1 MMTHIVIFYTFV
13 FTKIFYMKRNFNF
26 RALAGAFAVL
36 ILASCNN
43 DNVEDSVLPE
53 AQSENLKLDQPNELE
68 KVCYYVDQ
76 YWSSAAVLKT
86 TLKTTADT
94 NFMNAQMTKIASLWG
109 RTNPTLRFVDDPSN
123 PNSTYNAISYST
135 GKIYYGYAIYDDA
148 KAKGGD
154 IVNAMILAHE
164 YGHQLQY
171 IFGLPSVSESTAR
184 PNELEAD
191 GFAGYYLRRP
201 NGYNQT
207 SFAQI
212 AAAYEFAQ
220 SIGDYQTTS
229 AGHHGTPPQRRS
241 AVRLGF
247 LLGQYDL
254 TASAFDYNFFYY
266 YQGVLNGTYKMAKN
280 TQYPELDAYMSQYMD
295 ELKKIQSGEISAEEF
310 KELK

>member
-1 MMTHIVIFYTFV
+1 
-13 FTKIFYMKRNFNF
+13 MKRNLLFPIV
-26 RALAGAFAVL
+26 LGAIAAISL
-36 ILASCNN
+36 SACN
-43 DNVEDSVLPE
+43 DDSLETPVQQE
-53 AQSENLKLDQPNELE
+53 QQTENLKIDQPNELE

-76 YWSSAAVLKT
+76 YWSSSSVLST
-86 TLKTTADT
+86 SLQNSTDT
-94 NFMNAQMTKIASLWG
+94 NFMNSQMTKIAGIWG
-109 RTNPTLRFVDDPSN
+109 RSNPTLRFVNDPLN
-123 PNSTYNAISYST
+123 FNSTYNAISYST
-135 GKIYYGYAIYDDA
+135 GKIYYGYAIYYDA
-148 KAKGGD
+148 KSKGGD

-254 TASAFDYNFFYY
+254 SASAFDYNFFYY

-280 TQYPELDAYMSQYMD
+280 SQYPELDNYMKQYLE
-295 ELKKIQSGEISAEEF
+295 ELKQIQNGEISAEEF
-310 KELK
+310 KNLK

>member
-1 MMTHIVIFYTFV
+1 
-13 FTKIFYMKRNFNF
+13 MKRKIQFPILLGTIA
-26 RALAGAFAVL
+26 ALSLSA
-36 ILASCNN
+36 CN
-43 DNVEDSVLPE
+43 DDTMETPVQPE
-53 AQSENLKLDQPNELE
+53 QQAENLKPEQPNALE

-76 YWSSAAVLKT
+76 YWSSSSVLLT
-86 TLKTTADT
+86 SLQNSADT
-94 NFMNAQMTKIASLWG
+94 NFMNSQMTKIASMWG
-109 RTNPTLRFVDDPSN
+109 RSNPTLRFVNDPSN
-123 PNSTYNAISYST
+123 FNSTYNAISYST
-135 GKIYYGYAIYDDA
+135 GKIYYGYAIYYDA

-171 IFGLPSVSESTAR
+171 IFGLPTVTESTAR

-229 AGHHGTPPQRRS
+229 PGHHGTPPQRRS

-247 LLGQYDL
+247 LLGQYSL
-254 TASAFDYNFFYY
+254 SAADFDYNFFYY

-280 TQYPELDAYMSQYMD
+280 SQYPELDAYMKQYLD
-295 ELKKIQSGEISAEEF
+295 ELKQIQTGEISAEEF
-310 KELK
+310 KNLK

>member
-1 MMTHIVIFYTFV
+1 
-13 FTKIFYMKRNFNF
+13 MKRTFHF
-26 RALAGAFAVL
+26 PIVLGAIAALSLSA
-36 ILASCNN
+36 CN
-43 DNVEDSVLPE
+43 DDTLETPVQQEQQAES
-53 AQSENLKLDQPNELE
+53 LKIDQPNELE

-76 YWSSAAVLKT
+76 YWSSSAVLTT
-86 TLKTTADT
+86 TLPNSTDT
-94 NFMNAQMTKIASLWG
+94 NFMNSQMTTIAGMWG
-109 RTNPTLRFVDDPSN
+109 RTAPTLRFVNDPSN

-135 GKIYYGYAIYDDA
+135 GKIYYGYAIYADA
-148 KAKGGD
+148 KNKGGN

-254 TASAFDYNFFYY
+254 SASAFDYNFFYY

-280 TQYPELDAYMSQYMD
+280 SQYPELDNYMKQYLE
-295 ELKKIQSGEISAEEF
+295 ELKQIQNGEISAEEF
-310 KELK
+310 KNLK

>member
-1 MMTHIVIFYTFV
+1 
-13 FTKIFYMKRNFNF
+13 MKRNFHF
-26 RALAGAFAVL
+26 PIVLGAIAVFSL
-36 ILASCNN
+36 SACND
-43 DNVEDSVLPE
+43 DNLETPVQQE
-53 AQSENLKLDQPNELE
+53 QQTENLKIDQPNELE

-76 YWSSAAVLKT
+76 YWSSSSVLLT
-86 TLKTTADT
+86 SLQNSTDT
-94 NFMNAQMTKIASLWG
+94 NFMNSQMTKIASMWG
-109 RTNPTLRFVDDPSN
+109 RSNPTLRFVNDPSN
-123 PNSTYNAISYST
+123 FNSTYNAISYST
-135 GKIYYGYAIYDDA
+135 GKIYYGYAIYYDA
-148 KAKGGD
+148 KSKGGD

-207 SFAQI
+207 SFTQI

-229 AGHHGTPPQRRS
+229 AGHHGTPAQRRS

-254 TASAFDYNFFYY
+254 SASDFDYNFFYY

-280 TQYPELDAYMSQYMD
+280 SQYPELDNYMKQYLE
-295 ELKKIQSGEISAEEF
+295 ELKQIQNGEISAEEF
-310 KELK
+310 KNLK

>member
-1 MMTHIVIFYTFV
+1 
-13 FTKIFYMKRNFNF
+13 MKTNFNF
-26 RALAGAFAVL
+26 CLLAGAIAVFSFS
-36 ILASCNN
+36 ACN
-43 DNVEDSVLPE
+43 DDSLE
-53 AQSENLKLDQPNELE
+53 NIEKQQQQSENLKVEQPNELE

-76 YWSSAAVLKT
+76 YWSSNAVLT
-86 TLKTTADT
+86 TSLPNSTDT
-94 NFMNAQMTKIASLWG
+94 SFMNAQMTKIASLWG
-109 RTNPTLRFVDDPSN
+109 RSNPTLRFVNDPSS

-135 GKIYYGYAIYDDA
+135 GKIYYGYAIYADA
-148 KAKGGD
+148 KNKGGN

-207 SFAQI
+207 TFAQI
-212 AAAYEFAQ
+212 ATAYEFAQ

-254 TASAFDYNFFYY
+254 TASSFDYNFFYY
-266 YQGVLNGTYKMAKN
+266 YQGVLNGTYKMGKN
-280 TQYPELDAYMSQYMD
+280 SQNPEIDAYMSQYMD
-295 ELKKIQSGEISAEEF
+295 ELRKIQSGEISAEEF
-310 KELK
+310 KNLQ

>member
-1 MMTHIVIFYTFV
+1 
-13 FTKIFYMKRNFNF
+13 MKRKIQFPILLGAIA
-26 RALAGAFAVL
+26 ALSLSA
-36 ILASCNN
+36 CN
-43 DNVEDSVLPE
+43 DDTMETPVQQEQKAESLKPE
-53 AQSENLKLDQPNELE
+53 QPNGLE
-68 KVCYYVDQ
+68 KVCYYVDNN
-76 YWSSAAVLKT
+76 WSSSSVLLT
-86 TLKTTADT
+86 SLQNSTDT
-94 NFMNAQMTKIASLWG
+94 NFMNSQMTKIASMWG
-109 RTNPTLRFVDDPSN
+109 RSNPTLRFVNDPSN
-123 PNSTYNAISYST
+123 FNSTYNAISYST
-135 GKIYYGYAIYDDA
+135 GKIYYGYAIYYDA

-171 IFGLPSVSESTAR
+171 IFGLPTLTESTAR

-207 SFAQI
+207 SFTQI

-229 AGHHGTPPQRRS
+229 PGHHGTPAQRRS

-247 LLGQYDL
+247 LLGQYSL
-254 TASAFDYNFFYY
+254 TAADFDYNFFYY

-280 TQYPELDAYMSQYMD
+280 TQYPELDAYMQQYLE
-295 ELKKIQSGEISAEEF
+295 ELKQIQTGEISAEEF
-310 KELK
+310 KNLK

>member
-1 MMTHIVIFYTFV
+1 M
-13 FTKIFYMKRNFNF
+13 KINFHF
-26 RALAGAFAVL
+26 PILLGAIAALSLSA
-36 ILASCNN
+36 CN
-43 DNVEDSVLPE
+43 DDSMETSVQPE
-53 AQSENLKLDQPNELE
+53 KQTESLKIDQPNALE

-76 YWSSAAVLKT
+76 YWSSSAVLLT
-86 TLKTTADT
+86 SLQNSADT
-94 NFMNAQMTKIASLWG
+94 NFMNSQMTKIAGLWG
-109 RTNPTLRFVDDPSN
+109 RSNPTLRFVNDPSN
-123 PNSTYNAISYST
+123 YGSTYNAISYST
-135 GKIYYGYAIYDDA
+135 GKIYYGYAIYYDA
-148 KAKGGD
+148 KSKGGD

-171 IFGLPSVSESTAR
+171 IFGLPSVTESTAR

-201 NGYNQT
+201 NGYNQS

-220 SIGDYQTTS
+220 SIGDYQTNS
-229 AGHHGTPPQRRS
+229 PGHHGTPPQRRS

-280 TQYPELDAYMSQYMD
+280 SQYPELDAYMQQYLD
-295 ELKKIQSGEISAEEF
+295 EIKKIQTGEISAEEF
-310 KELK
+310 KDLK

>member
-1 MMTHIVIFYTFV
+1 
-13 FTKIFYMKRNFNF
+13 MKRNIHLPILVGAIA
-26 RALAGAFAVL
+26 ALSLSA
-36 ILASCNN
+36 CND
-43 DNVEDSVLPE
+43 DNMETPVQPE
-53 AQSENLKLDQPNELE
+53 QQTENLKIDQPNTLE

-76 YWSSAAVLKT
+76 YWSSSSVLLT
-86 TLKTTADT
+86 SLQNSTDT
-94 NFMNAQMTKIASLWG
+94 NFMNSQMTKIAGMWG
-109 RTNPTLRFVDDPSN
+109 RSNPTLRFVNDPSN
-123 PNSTYNAISYST
+123 YNSTYNAISYST
-135 GKIYYGYAIYDDA
+135 GKIYYGYAIYYDA
-148 KAKGGD
+148 KSKGGD

-171 IFGLPSVSESTAR
+171 IFGLPSVTESTAR

-220 SIGDYQTTS
+220 SIGDYQTNS

-247 LLGQYDL
+247 LLGQYSL
-254 TASAFDYNFFYY
+254 TAADFDYNFFYY

-280 TQYPELDAYMSQYMD
+280 SKYPELDAYMKPYLD
-295 ELKKIQSGEISAEEF
+295 EIKKLQTGEISAEEF
-310 KELK
+310 KNLK

>member
-1 MMTHIVIFYTFV
+1 
-13 FTKIFYMKRNFNF
+13 MKRNFSF
-26 RALAGAFAVL
+26 PILLGAIAALSLSA
-36 ILASCNN
+36 CN
-43 DNVEDSVLPE
+43 DDTMETPVQPE
-53 AQSENLKLDQPNELE
+53 QQTENLKIDQPNALE

-76 YWSSAAVLKT
+76 YWSSSSVLLT
-86 TLKTTADT
+86 SLQNSTDT
-94 NFMNAQMTKIASLWG
+94 NFMNSQMTKIASMWG
-109 RTNPTLRFVDDPSN
+109 RSNPMLRFVNDPSN
-123 PNSTYNAISYST
+123 YNSTYNAISYST
-135 GKIYYGYAIYDDA
+135 GKIYYGYAIYYDA
-148 KAKGGD
+148 KSKGGD

-171 IFGLPSVSESTAR
+171 IFGLPSVTESTAR

-207 SFAQI
+207 SFTQI

-220 SIGDYQTTS
+220 SIGDYQTNS

-280 TQYPELDAYMSQYMD
+280 SKYPELDAYMKPYLD
-295 ELKKIQSGEISAEEF
+295 EIKKLQTGEISAEEF
-310 KELK
+310 KNLK

>member
-1 MMTHIVIFYTFV
+1 
-13 FTKIFYMKRNFNF
+13 MKRKIQFPILLGAIA
-26 RALAGAFAVL
+26 ALSLSA
-36 ILASCNN
+36 CN
-43 DNVEDSVLPE
+43 DYTMETPVQPE
-53 AQSENLKLDQPNELE
+53 QQAENLKPEQPNALE

-76 YWSSAAVLKT
+76 YWSSSSVLLT
-86 TLKTTADT
+86 SLQNSADT
-94 NFMNAQMTKIASLWG
+94 NFMNSQMTKIASMWG
-109 RTNPTLRFVDDPSN
+109 RSNPTLRFVNDPSN
-123 PNSTYNAISYST
+123 FNSTYNAISYST
-135 GKIYYGYAIYDDA
+135 GKIYYGYAIYYDA

-171 IFGLPSVSESTAR
+171 IFGLPTVTESTAR

-229 AGHHGTPPQRRS
+229 PGHHGTPPQRRS

-247 LLGQYDL
+247 LLGQYSL
-254 TASAFDYNFFYY
+254 SAADFDYNFFYY

-280 TQYPELDAYMSQYMD
+280 SQYPELDAYMKQYLD
-295 ELKKIQSGEISAEEF
+295 ELKQIQTGEISAEEF
-310 KELK
+310 KNLK

>member
-1 MMTHIVIFYTFV
+1 
-13 FTKIFYMKRNFNF
+13 MKRNFSF
-26 RALAGAFAVL
+26 PILLGAIAALSLSA
-36 ILASCNN
+36 CN
-43 DNVEDSVLPE
+43 DDTMETPVQPE
-53 AQSENLKLDQPNELE
+53 QQTENLKIDQPNALE

-76 YWSSAAVLKT
+76 YWSSSSVLLT
-86 TLKTTADT
+86 SLQNSTDT
-94 NFMNAQMTKIASLWG
+94 NFMNSQMTKIAGMWG
-109 RTNPTLRFVDDPSN
+109 RSNPTLRFVNDPSN
-123 PNSTYNAISYST
+123 YNSTYNAISYST
-135 GKIYYGYAIYDDA
+135 GKIYYGYAIYYDA
-148 KAKGGD
+148 KSKGGD

-171 IFGLPSVSESTAR
+171 IFGLPSVTESTAR

-207 SFAQI
+207 SFTQI

-220 SIGDYQTTS
+220 SIGDYQTNS

-280 TQYPELDAYMSQYMD
+280 SKYPELDAYMKPYLD
-295 ELKKIQSGEISAEEF
+295 EIKKLQTGEISAEEF
-310 KELK
+310 KNLK

>member
-1 MMTHIVIFYTFV
+1 
-13 FTKIFYMKRNFNF
+13 MKRNFNF
-26 RALAGAFAVL
+26 RIIAGSIAALFLSACNDESLETAVQ
-36 ILASCNN
+36 
-43 DNVEDSVLPE
+43 PE
-53 AQSENLKLDQPNELE
+53 QQAESLKIDQPNDLE

-76 YWSSAAVLKT
+76 YWSSSSVLLT
-86 TLKTTADT
+86 SLQNSTDT
-94 NFMNAQMTKIASLWG
+94 NFMNTQMTKIASMWG
-109 RTNPTLRFVDDPSN
+109 RSNPTLRFVNDPSN
-123 PNSTYNAISYST
+123 YNSTYNAISYST
-135 GKIYYGYAIYDDA
+135 GKIYYGYAIYYDA
-148 KAKGGD
+148 KSKGGD

-212 AAAYEFAQ
+212 ASAYEFAQ

-229 AGHHGTPPQRRS
+229 PGHHGTPPQRRS

-266 YQGVLNGTYKMAKN
+266 YQGVLNGTYKTAKN
-280 TQYPELDAYMSQYMD
+280 VQYPELDAYMSQYLD
-295 ELKKIQSGEISAEEF
+295 ELKKIQTGEISAEEF
-310 KELK
+310 KNLK

>member
-1 MMTHIVIFYTFV
+1 
-13 FTKIFYMKRNFNF
+13 MKRNFNF
-26 RALAGAFAVL
+26 RILAGAFAAL
-36 ILASCNN
+36 FLSACN
-43 DNVEDSVLPE
+43 DESLETPVQPDL
-53 AQSENLKLDQPNELE
+53 QSESKKIEQPTALE

-76 YWSSAAVLKT
+76 YWSSSAVLLT
-86 TLKTTADT
+86 YLQNSTDT
-94 NFMNAQMTKIASLWG
+94 NFMNSQMTKIASLWG
-109 RTNPTLRFVDDPSN
+109 RSNPTLRFVNDPSN
-123 PNSTYNAISYST
+123 YNSTYNAISYST
-135 GKIYYGYAIYDDA
+135 GKIYYGYAIYYDA
-148 KAKGGD
+148 KSKGGD

-171 IFGLPSVSESTAR
+171 IFGLPSVNESTAR

-220 SIGDYQTTS
+220 SIGDYQTNS
-229 AGHHGTPPQRRS
+229 PGHHGTPPQRRS

-254 TASAFDYNFFYY
+254 SAADFDYNFFYY
-266 YQGVLNGTYKMAKN
+266 YQGVLNGTYKTAKN
-280 TQYPELDAYMSQYMD
+280 SRFPELDAYMNHYLD
-295 ELKKIQSGEISAEEF
+295 ELKKIQTGEISAEEF
-310 KELK
+310 KNLK

>member
-1 MMTHIVIFYTFV
+1 
-13 FTKIFYMKRNFNF
+13 MKRNIHFPILLGAIA
-26 RALAGAFAVL
+26 ALSLSA
-36 ILASCNN
+36 CN
-43 DNVEDSVLPE
+43 DDTMETPLPAE
-53 AQSENLKLDQPNELE
+53 QQTENLKIDQPNALE

-76 YWSSAAVLKT
+76 YWSSSSVLLT
-86 TLKTTADT
+86 SLQNSTDT
-94 NFMNAQMTKIASLWG
+94 NFMNSQMTKIAGMWG
-109 RTNPTLRFVDDPSN
+109 RSNPTLRFVNDPSN
-123 PNSTYNAISYST
+123 YNSTYNAISYST
-135 GKIYYGYAIYDDA
+135 GKIYYGYAIYYDA
-148 KAKGGD
+148 KSKGGD

-171 IFGLPSVSESTAR
+171 IFGLPSVTESTAR

-220 SIGDYQTTS
+220 SIGDYQTNS

-247 LLGQYDL
+247 LLGQYNL
-254 TASAFDYNFFYY
+254 TASDFDYNFFYY

-280 TQYPELDAYMSQYMD
+280 NKYPELDAYMKQYLD
-295 ELKKIQSGEISAEEF
+295 EIKKLQTGEISAEEF
-310 KELK
+310 KNLK